1 MGNIRRGTL
10 TLVTAT
16 GGGATGYITGDDGL
30 GPFYGTL
37 EAIRYTKTDYASTT
51 DFTITDERTGET
63 LWAQSNVNASAVK
76 HPGVPVHT
84 TASGGAITGA
94 ARPAVLH
101 GARIKVVLAQGG
113 NTKTG
118 AFEAVV
124 Q

>member
-1 MGNIRRGTL
+1 MGNIRRGSVTL
-10 TLVTAT
+10 TTAT
-16 GGGATGYITGDDGL
+16 GGGATGYITGEDSL

-37 EAIRYTKTDYASTT
+37 ESIRYTKTDFASTA

-76 HPGVPVHT
+76 HPGVPIHT

-94 ARPAVLH
+94 HRPAILH
-101 GARIKVVLAQGG
+101 GARIKVVITQGG